1 MQGAADVLE
10 EELNST
16 VYDIFRPENDHL
28 YEDSDYDG
36 SGYEG
41 DSDSSSDG

>member
-16 VYDIFRPENDHL
+16 VCDIFRPENDHL

-36 SGYEG
+36 S